1 MERAFIKSGVK
12 DFDDV
17 LGGGFLRGSVIT
29 LSGSTG
35 SGKSTFG
42 MQFLF
47 EGAKNKEPGLYI
59 AIEESRQA
67 VFDHLRSYS
76 WDIPKLEKNK
86 QIVFL
91 DYPLHEVDQLLTNS
105 GAIQELIISFGVKR
119 VVIDSI
125 LPLAL
130 HFQTDD
136 ERKRNFIKF
145 IDSLRKWG
153 VTTLII
159 SEDVP
164 ATTLDVLPDTKYGV
178 ETFSDG
184 WVHIYYLYSPKEK
197 QRTRAIE
204 VLKMK
209 GVAHSTKIYPCEI
222 TDDGFVL
229 V

>member
-1 MERAFIKSGVK
+1 MERTFIKSGVE
-12 DFDDV
+12 DFDEI
-17 LGGGFLRGSVIT
+17 LGGGLLKGSVIT

-42 MQFLF
+42 MQFLV
-47 EGAKNKEPGLYI
+47 EGAKNKESGLYI
-59 AIEESRQA
+59 SIEEGRQA

-76 WDIPKLEKNK
+76 WDIAKFEKNK

-91 DYPLHEVDQLLTNS
+91 DYPFHEVDQLLNNS
-105 GAIQELIISFGVKR
+105 GAIQELINSFGIKR

-136 ERKRNFIKF
+136 ERKKNFIKF
-145 IDSLRKWG
+145 IDGLRKWG
-153 VTTLII
+153 VTVLLI

-184 WVHIYYLYSPKEK
+184 WIHIYYLYSPKEK

-222 TDDGFVL
+222 SDNGFVL